1 MGEVFKGSE
10 AITQGELT
18 GWALRRW
25 YRPIFRDVYV
35 PKQHV
40 LTVQDRTVGAWLWSK
55 RNAVITGVAAS
66 ALHGAEWVQAD
77 IPIELRMDCSRPPR
91 GIIARD
97 NNLLSDEV
105 MYVSELRVTTPART
119 AFDLGRYLRRG
130 QALAR
135 LDALMRATP
144 FSVEDVQ
151 LLIKRYKGA
160 RGIRQLR
167 ELLPLVDGGAASPRE
182 TWLRLLYIDAGLPK
196 PTTQIPVVEN
206 GRLVRMLDMGWEDF
220 MVAAEYDGEQ
230 HQTSRLQYLKDMD
243 VLPRLARLGWI
254 VDRVVKEH
262 READIIR
269 RAYNAMTSRGWKP

>member
-144 FSVEDVQ
+144 
-151 LLIKRYKGA
+151 
-160 RGIRQLR
+160 
-167 ELLPLVDGGAASPRE
+167 
-182 TWLRLLYIDAGLPK
+182 
-196 PTTQIPVVEN
+196 
-206 GRLVRMLDMGWEDF
+206 
-220 MVAAEYDGEQ
+220 
-230 HQTSRLQYLKDMD
+230 SRLK
-243 VLPRLARLGWI
+243 
-254 VDRVVKEH
+254 
-262 READIIR
+262 
-269 RAYNAMTSRGWKP
+269 TCSC